1 MVLNKAILTKDE
13 RVFLDS
19 FQRTITNMVV
29 EAVDMNHLS
38 LSKIWDLQSR
48 LDAYSNLVGDIY
60 AKYVDPKTKKK
71 LADYFN
77 IYATST
83 IPACECDVNPRTLI
97 GDTDI
102 DTGTIRVYVEL
113 FSKASEKKVY
123 SYEYNITYPTILN

>member
-1 MVLNKAILTKDE
+1 MVLNKALLTKDE

-38 LSKIWDLQSR
+38 LSKICDLQSR
-48 LDAYSNLVGDIY
+48 LDAYANLVGDIY
-60 AKYVDPKTKKK
+60 ARYVDPKTKKK
-71 LADYFN
+71 LADYFT
-77 IYATST
+77 IYATPS
-83 IPACECDVNPRTLI
+83 IPACEGDVNPRTLL

-123 SYEYNITYPTILN
+123 SYEYDITYPTILN